1 MQNASAM
8 TKTMINVA
16 ASHRGKR
23 CVRDNRDIFVYIEI
37 RATQLP
43 RSTNFLSNVRLPT
56 STVLNRRESMAAKKS
71 KKSAKP
77 AAKKSSKKP
86 AAKKAPA
93 KKASKKAAK
102 KAPAKRS
109 ASKKAAPSK
118 KAAKKAPAKKAA
130 KKAPAKKAA
139 KKAPAKKA
147 SAKVAPA
154 KKAPAKK
161 AAAKKAPAKK
171 ASKKGGALVSARTA
185 ISKVASK
192 LGHAVSNVMPH
203 GDSGKAEAKST
214 GGSNTAG
221 QGNQ

>member
-1 MQNASAM
+1 MKTAMASAA
-8 TKTMINVA
+8 IV
-16 ASHRGKR
+16 RGRR
-23 CVRDNRDIFVYIEI
+23 CMRDNRHIFVYIEI
-37 RATQLP
+37 RATRLP
-43 RSTNFLSNVRLPT
+43 RSTNFPSNVRLPK

-71 KKSAKP
+71 KKSAKKS
-77 AAKKSSKKP
+77 AKKSSKKP
-86 AAKKAPA
+86 AAKKAAA

-109 ASKKAAPSK
+109 AASKKTASRKAAKKAPAKKAAAK

-139 KKAPAKKA
+139 
-147 SAKVAPA
+147 A

-161 AAAKKAPAKK
+161 RSA
-171 ASKKGGALVSARTA
+171 KKGGALASARSV
-185 ISKVASK
+185 ISKVASTVS
-192 LGHAVSNVMPH
+192 HAVSNVMPH
-203 GDSGKAEAKST
+203 SDSGKVEAKST